1 MRDGV
6 PQLIVNGRVEA
17 PFLLF
22 HGHVPGTPSS
32 TNERH
37 ERPAGPDVEQ
47 VTLSRDAGIHLRTFD
62 VMVSWPHDQAPLDYS
77 GVDAELRTQLAIDPQ
92 ALVVPR
98 LHTTPPQWW
107 QERHADQQMQ
117 FEDGRRHMISVSSPQ
132 WRTDAET
139 ALRLCVRH
147 LEQHFGS
154 HVLGYHVCGQTTGEW
169 AYDES
174 WTPRLANFE
183 TPFREGFRAWLR
195 AKYRAPQALRDAWRD
210 PHADFSTVELPPAA
224 ARRAGNDGMFRNP
237 GSQRLVIDF
246 VEYSQLAI
254 VEPLERFARAVKEE
268 VRGEK
273 LVFAFYG
280 YLFDAAGFP
289 NGAQASG
296 HLATSRVLRCPDID
310 VLCAPISYFDREAG
324 GSGPFM
330 GPVDSVQL
338 HGKLWITE
346 DDTRTHLS
354 AADAGNGR
362 TGTLR
367 ETRGVHQRNFAQ
379 ALAHRCGLWWM
390 DQGGQGWLA
399 SKEIWSN
406 LGRLRDLW
414 HPPTSNAPPIRP
426 EVAVIVDERS
436 ALYVTAGNAVTR
448 PLVDLM
454 RYPINRMGVSVGLY
468 LLQDLC
474 DGRVPDARAYLFLD
488 AFVVSAAQA
497 QAIGKAV
504 RRQGKWAVWLYA
516 AGYLDPA
523 TGRGDM
529 PGLTGL
535 PVQRLPDAQPLTV
548 VMEPDTFAT
557 AGVAPEQR
565 MFGSAAPTSPA
576 FTVEQRADGPEVL
589 GYYAGTKIP
598 AVACTRRPEWS
609 SVFVGTTSISTG
621 VLRAIARAAGAH
633 VWLEGDDVLI
643 AGADVVAIH
652 ATTNGRK
659 ELLIPAGLAASDPWD
674 TAPPARGRLAMTMA
688 RGDTRLF
695 RVVRDAG

>member
-1 MRDGV
+1 
-6 PQLIVNGRVEA
+6 
-17 PFLLF
+17 
-22 HGHVPGTPSS
+22 
-32 TNERH
+32 
-37 ERPAGPDVEQ
+37 
-47 VTLSRDAGIHLRTFD
+47 
-62 VMVSWPHDQAPLDYS
+62 
-77 GVDAELRTQLAIDPQ
+77 
-92 ALVVPR
+92 
-98 LHTTPPQWW
+98 
-107 QERHADQQMQ
+107 
-117 FEDGRRHMISVSSPQ
+117 
-132 WRTDAET
+132 
-139 ALRLCVRH
+139 
-147 LEQHFGS
+147 
-154 HVLGYHVCGQTTGEW
+154 
-169 AYDES
+169 
-174 WTPRLANFE
+174 
-183 TPFREGFRAWLR
+183 
-195 AKYRAPQALRDAWRD
+195 
-210 PHADFSTVELPPAA
+210 
-224 ARRAGNDGMFRNP
+224 
-237 GSQRLVIDF
+237 
-246 VEYSQLAI
+246 
-254 VEPLERFARAVKEE
+254 
-268 VRGEK
+268 
-273 LVFAFYG
+273 
-280 YLFDAAGFP
+280 
-289 NGAQASG
+289 
-296 HLATSRVLRCPDID
+296 
-310 VLCAPISYFDREAG
+310 
-324 GSGPFM
+324 
-330 GPVDSVQL
+330 
-338 HGKLWITE
+338 
-346 DDTRTHLS
+346 
-354 AADAGNGR
+354 
-362 TGTLR
+362 
-367 ETRGVHQRNFAQ
+367 
-379 ALAHRCGLWWM
+379 
-390 DQGGQGWLA
+390 
-399 SKEIWSN
+399 
-406 LGRLRDLW
+406 
-414 HPPTSNAPPIRP
+414 
-426 EVAVIVDERS
+426 
-436 ALYVTAGNAVTR
+436 
-448 PLVDLM
+448 
-454 RYPINRMGVSVGLY
+454 MGVSVGLY

-576 FTVEQRADGPEVL
+576 FTVERDAGGPEVL

-633 VWLEGDDVLI
+633 VWLESDDVLI